1 MNGSLE
7 VSILSDQISFII
19 EKVIKCL
26 LKSKCS
32 EESDSLRQSS
42 KGNLQLYT
50 TSSLKENVFYVLL
63 IVSDFLVMWERQHV

>member
-26 LKSKCS
+26 LKSNCS